1 MECFKEEVIK
11 VKRKCAVANNTMTLP
26 QPIHKQD
33 SIANNGRKIHCYRQD
48 MPTDNNQRVATM
60 QELQPDGTLIE
71 EKI

>member
-1 MECFKEEVIK
+1 
-11 VKRKCAVANNTMTLP
+11 MTLP

-71 EKI
+71 ERI